1 MLTGSEESQD
11 AVSRDIYFYKVRP
24 VKDKVTGPITED
36 SIYQD
41 SDKYHLA
48 ECSRASG
55 WMKDIGQKVV
65 VEYTSIDYHKMSQ
78 NLFQSD
84 YDNITFG
91 IDYLVFCYKGKTL
104 GRVEQ
109 SCRQEYE
116 YVARYDAYLFKRE
129 LIGAPEDSYCLYSME
144 DRLYTCEELRQIADQ
159 IEQEEGAEYHYES
172 LYTLL
177 KAAFVAQDGKAVWC
191 SVC

>member
-1 MLTGSEESQD
+1 MLTGSEERQD
-11 AVSRDIYFYKVRP
+11 DMSRDIYFYKVRP
-24 VKDKVTGPITED
+24 VKEKITGPITED
-36 SIYQD
+36 SIYKD
-41 SDKYHLA
+41 NDKYHLV
-48 ECSRASG
+48 ECSRASD
-55 WMKDIGQKVV
+55 WMKNIGQKVV

-78 NLFQSD
+78 DLFQSD

-116 YVARYDAYLFKRE
+116 YVARYDAYLFERE

-144 DRLYTCEELRQIADQ
+144 DRLYTCEELRQIAEQ
-159 IEQEEGAEYHYES
+159 IEQDEGAEYHYES

-177 KAAFVAQDGKAVWC
+177 KAAFIAQDGESVWC